1 MYNDTYV
8 KGAYLD
14 LTPSKPFAK
23 DDTSRKMQMEM
34 NGQWM
39 KNKNLPLM
47 KPNATW
53 TWIDYNLEF
62 KSMVVPVP
70 KGRLTS
76 KNVLILDTPQKLQL
90 MQEHFPQWLIDNHCS
105 LHALPLT
112 AYDVLKDMEQ
122 PMIHESVEAPNG
134 EGIMLE
140 YSTPSERLE
149 QIRKFEMEGGLITHA
164 HNEPCPMMG
173 DDEVSDPEN
182 LEKIRNLMNEFKD
195 SDTK

>member
-14 LTPSKPFAK
+14 LAASKHFAK
-23 DDTSRKMQMEM
+23 DDATRKMQIEV

-47 KPNATW
+47 RPNATW
-53 TWIDYNLEF
+53 TWLEHKVKF
-62 KSMVVPVP
+62 KSMVVN
-70 KGRLTS
+70 S

-90 MQEHFPQWLIDNHCS
+90 MTEHFPQWLIDNHCS

-112 AYDVLKDMEQ
+112 ADDALKDMVQ
-122 PMIHESVEAPNG
+122 PMIHEAVEAPNG
-134 EGIMLE
+134 EMITLA
-140 YSTPSERLE
+140 YTTPSERLE
-149 QIRKFEMEGGLITHA
+149 QIWKFENEGGLITHA

-173 DDEVSDPEN
+173 DE
-182 LEKIRNLMNEFKD
+182 LKD
-195 SDTK
+195 NDTK